1 MSSNVKR
8 VKPLDGLPCE
18 VGTVATRLVEVTAM
32 GSWCNAM
39 REEGTLLVLGSEKVK
54 T

>member
-1 MSSNVKR
+1 MRGWYRRDPGWLS
-8 VKPLDGLPCE
+8 
-18 VGTVATRLVEVTAM
+18 TAM

-54 T
+54 TQLECLDMEGK